1 MVFGCVWIQVK
12 GHIVFLG
19 FTKPLE
25 RGSNTLKSQMS
36 VPKCGSGCEDLG
48 SYNSFWNNVW
58 LGAELWLLSL
68 RSWHGNWGET
78 FYEIFVSC
86 SIGNNLSYKQPNL
99 TPPSEMH
106 RLKINP
112 NRLSV
117 GVHSIG
123 FEVLRQHARKI
134 SISYMS
140 TVGMNE

>member
-1 MVFGCVWIQVK
+1 MVVVVRTLVATTPSETMCGWEQNYGCSA
-12 GHIVFLG
+12 
-19 FTKPLE
+19 LE
-25 RGSNTLKSQMS
+25 AGMAT
-36 VPKCGSGCEDLG
+36 
-48 SYNSFWNNVW
+48 
-58 LGAELWLLSL
+58 
-68 RSWHGNWGET
+68 WGKT

-99 TPPSEMH
+99 TPSEIH

-140 TVGMNE
+140 TVGLNE